1 MKNRNLGILSSI
13 RLITATAI
21 IISVGSLVLVNMH
34 LSWKILIP
42 IIAVALSWLLF
53 ISIKTTIAIKNSL
66 KELKLALNSISE
78 KDFTVQ
84 IDTEGKNEFA
94 KINKDLSASIEKVKA
109 MLLSVVQLT
118 NISHESGIE
127 ATKLFSGI
135 FEQMQL
141 ISASTEEISAGIEQ
155 CTASVEEVASMANY
169 AKDEV
174 NSIASTSA
182 DKLIQAKNIL
192 GTVINHK
199 AESERS
205 IVKVKESYSDSKLKL
220 EKAIQDAEV
229 VHNISQMANS
239 ILEISEQTNL
249 LALNAAIE
257 AARAGEQGRGFAVV
271 AEEVRRLAEQSSSTV
286 TEIQNNVS
294 KVLDAVNDLSIS
306 SKYLLQV
313 IEESILQ
320 DYDRLLKMNDE
331 YFNNTTSFS
340 NDIESFAETSKNI
353 SENVTRIAQ
362 SMEDL
367 NLAMDEIAR
376 ASGEISGNIGAV
388 NTIGETLAVSANE
401 NSQTAEELVKNIN
414 SFKLQ

>member
-21 IISVGSLVLVNMH
+21 ITSVGSLVMINMH
-34 LSWKILIP
+34 LPWKILIP

-84 IDTEGKNEFA
+84 INAEGKNEFA

-199 AESERS
+199 EESERS
-205 IVKVKESYSDSKLKL
+205 IIKVKESYSDSKLKL

-353 SENVTRIAQ
+353 SENVRRIAQ

>member
-21 IISVGSLVLVNMH
+21 IISVGSLALVNMH

-53 ISIKTTIAIKNSL
+53 ISFKTTVAIKNSL
-66 KELKLALNSISE
+66 KELRLTLNSISE

-84 IDTEGKNEFA
+84 INTEGKNEFA
-94 KINKDLSASIEKVKA
+94 KINKDLSASIEKVKS

-127 ATKLFSGI
+127 ATKLFTGI
-135 FEQMQL
+135 FDQMQL

-155 CTASVEEVASMANY
+155 CTASVEEVATMANY
-169 AKDEV
+169 AKEEV

-182 DKLIQAKNIL
+182 DKLLQAKNIL

-199 AESERS
+199 EESEKS
-205 IVKVKESYSDSKLKL
+205 ITKVKESYSDSKLKL

-320 DYDRLLKMNDE
+320 DYDRLLKMSDE

-414 SFKLQ
+414 SVKLQ

>member
-13 RLITATAI
+13 RLITVTAI
-21 IISVGSLVLVNMH
+21 IISVGSLALVNMH
-34 LSWKILIP
+34 LSWSILIP
-42 IIAVALSWLLF
+42 IIAVALLWLLF

-66 KELKLALNSISE
+66 KELKSTLNSISE

-84 IDTEGKNEFA
+84 INTEGKNEFA
-94 KINKDLSASIEKVKA
+94 KINKDLSASIEKVKS
-109 MLLSVVQLT
+109 MLLSVVSLT

-182 DKLIQAKNIL
+182 DKLIQAKSIL

-199 AESERS
+199 EESERS
-205 IVKVKESYSDSKLKL
+205 IIKVKESYSDSKLKL

>member
-13 RLITATAI
+13 RLITVTAI
-21 IISVGSLVLVNMH
+21 IISVGSLALVNMH
-34 LSWKILIP
+34 LSWNILIP

-53 ISIKTTIAIKNSL
+53 ISFKTTIAIKNSL
-66 KELKLALNSISE
+66 KELKSTLNSISE

-84 IDTEGKNEFA
+84 INTEGKNEFA
-94 KINKDLSASIEKVKA
+94 KINKDLSASIEKVKS
-109 MLLSVVQLT
+109 MLLSVVSLT

-199 AESERS
+199 EESERS
-205 IVKVKESYSDSKLKL
+205 IIKVKESYSDSKLKL